1 MTGTSSPGVDFGA
14 LYAEQRRRLAE
25 LRLAYDRAWA
35 GAGQA
40 QGVGIPPDLTVP
52 RRPGA
57 ELELPRRWAVAL
69 PSGRP
74 LRNHASRI
82 PRTEQA
88 SASAE
93 TSMLARNPDFMSG
106 AESLVLEAGDRLTAW
121 FGTLPG
127 GFDWIVTRCG
137 PPQVTDL
144 GYWLDTVAW
153 SAHSALEAEGAAV
166 DFEPE
171 PALPE
176 LWAET
181 LVRDLEWQMAV
192 QLDLMVP
199 RDFRPPSAIADRP
212 FALLRNPF
220 RPILDLWRCGVM
232 LAASFSSAEPT
243 ATLFVNGDALSAGV
257 GP

>member
-1 MTGTSSPGVDFGA
+1 MTGTNSPGVDFGA

-25 LRLAYDRAWA
+25 LRVAYERAWA

-40 QGVGIPPDLTVP
+40 RGIGIPPDLTAL

-57 ELELPRRWAVAL
+57 AHELTRRWAVA
-69 PSGRP
+69 PQSGRP

-88 SASAE
+88 SACVE
-93 TSMLARNPDFMSG
+93 TSMLARYPDFMSG
-106 AESLVLEAGDRLTAW
+106 VESLVLEAGDRLTAW

-127 GFDWIVTRCG
+127 GFDWIVTRGG

-144 GYWLDTVAW
+144 GYWLDTAAW
-153 SAHSALEAEGAAV
+153 SAHSALETEGVAV
-166 DFEPE
+166 DFRPE
-171 PALPE
+171 PALPK
-176 LWAET
+176 LWTEA
-181 LVRDLEWQMAV
+181 LVSDLEWQMAV
-192 QLDLMVP
+192 QLNLTVP

-243 ATLFVNGDALSAGV
+243 ATLFVNADALSAGV